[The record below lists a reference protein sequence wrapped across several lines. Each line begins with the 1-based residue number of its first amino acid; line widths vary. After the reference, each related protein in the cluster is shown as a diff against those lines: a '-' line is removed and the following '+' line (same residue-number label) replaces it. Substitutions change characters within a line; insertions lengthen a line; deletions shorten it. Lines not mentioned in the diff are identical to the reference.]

1 MLLSADGDILCYN
14 FRLAFGTPLVRL
26 DLVPSNFKPPH
37 NKRNF
42 LSWISG
48 GIIGNVKTLGALFE
62 FDYTPRNFLTA
73 TVSLSP

>member
-1 MLLSADGDILCYN
+1 
-14 FRLAFGTPLVRL
+14 
-26 DLVPSNFKPPH
+26 
-37 NKRNF
+37 

-73 TVSLSP
+73 TVSLFFLGIFDDYRGSLTGMAYSST